1 MTFDEVKRFAYT
13 SSAALARAG
22 TDNRARPLIELA
34 YADWQDFLVQA
45 EAYLALTSS
54 PHWTKINF
62 ESIAEVELYGCIIR
76 PKADT
81 IPPSVAFGAAL
92 SAMPALS
99 KAAGCYTGI
108 SVIALTGIDPRMK
121 P

>member
-1 MTFDEVKRFAYT
+1 MRFAEA
-13 SSAALARAG
+13 SNHALARAG

-34 YADWQDFLVQA
+34 WEDWQAFVKDA
-45 EAYLALTSS
+45 EHYFRTVGMRSA
-54 PHWTKINF
+54 
-62 ESIAEVELYGCIIR
+62 SIKLPEVGEAEMYGCIIR

-92 SAMPALS
+92 SAMPELS
-99 KAAGCYTGI
+99 RKAGCYTGI
-108 SVIALTGIDPRMK
+108 HVTALTGIDPRRK